1 MLKKVLAVNSLL
13 CKFELISNPMKCP
26 FINRV
31 VIGCFCGTQLID
43 DHQNEDIKGKEGTA
57 HKKDENKCATVCAV
71 VRKMFWKFLAPKFWG
86 LLSHVWGCSAHV
98 TWEKSFNLIPFH
110 LIFFS
115 FLNSILET
123 PEVKKHMYAGT
134 THACQNTRWLDYEI
148 EKLSTHSTLSRA
160 TCWALLYAYLQIFH
174 LCSTVCTTWRL
185 RRFFDI
191 LDFPLRCTSLRSQL
205 SDTWM
210 YLVW

>member
-1 MLKKVLAVNSLL
+1 MCNCLHSGEENVLEISCCKVLRTAVTCL
-13 CKFELISNPMKCP
+13 
-26 FINRV
+26 
-31 VIGCFCGTQLID
+31 
-43 DHQNEDIKGKEGTA
+43 
-57 HKKDENKCATVCAV
+57 
-71 VRKMFWKFLAPKFWG
+71 G
-86 LLSHVWGCSAHV
+86 LQCTWV
-98 TWEKSFNLIPFH
+98 TWEKSFNLIPLHF
-110 LIFFS
+110 IFFS

-210 YLVW
+210 YLVWQTSDPSPNDSACFDTLLLLLHCTVFFTPTIL